1 MTPLPG
7 SFVYKRE
14 TKMNR
19 MITVKKS
26 KLISLSAA
34 AMLFAVP
41 YQDVYHP
48 LQTVHRRSQ
57 KTNPFKNTISY
68 GLIT

>member
-1 MTPLPG
+1 
-7 SFVYKRE
+7 
-14 TKMNR
+14 MNR